1 MSSWYRTSELTH
13 RIAILY
19 AGVALANMFGGLISA
34 GVLANLN
41 YAHGIAGWRWLFVIE
56 GGATVGIALVA
67 VFFMPDYP
75 NTTRWLSREEQ
86 AYAEWRLAQDVVG
99 ARDDREATGAL
110 AALRMAF
117 ADYRLYLFM
126 LMHHA
131 NLLSQSFTYFF
142 PTIVKSLGY
151 GDTETLLLTVPVWFA
166 TLLAALGVSY
176 HSSRSQERSIHIACS
191 MLVGAVGNVV
201 AITTTGVGPRF
212 LAMFLMPMG
221 VLPAFQMILA
231 WITSSFPRPLAK
243 RAVVVAATGMFG
255 NLSSIYGS
263 YMYPATDGPMY
274 VPAGVGLAC
283 VCCFCGGMA
292 ILIRFILRRE
302 NKKMERGDYTGS
314 RAGLPEGFR
323 YIT

>member
-1 MSSWYRTSELTH
+1 MSSWYRTRELTH
-13 RIAILY
+13 RIAISY

-110 AALRMAF
+110 GALRMAF